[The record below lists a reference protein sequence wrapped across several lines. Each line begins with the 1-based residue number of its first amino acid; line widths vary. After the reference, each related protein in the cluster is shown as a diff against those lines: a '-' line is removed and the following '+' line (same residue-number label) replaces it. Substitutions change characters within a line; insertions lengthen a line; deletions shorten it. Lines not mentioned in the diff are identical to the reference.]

1 MTGEPNDPGD
11 GRNAGWW
18 TALAGAVAFVAI
30 GLTLVPGLVRH
41 EAAAPEPRTPE
52 PPLREALATGIPPAP
67 LEDPLAATSRAARP
81 AAESRAFD
89 CMIGPSEVIDIG
101 SSITGVIDRI
111 LVERS
116 EYVEAGEVL
125 AQLEASVERA
135 AVRVARARAERT
147 VDIDSSAASYDL
159 GEKRRSRALELFDS
173 KALSLDQR
181 QEVEAEATLAALE
194 LERAREDHRL
204 ASLQLEQA
212 AAALERRTIRSPVA
226 GFVVERMMAPG
237 EVVDEQTI
245 LRIAQVHPLRIEA
258 ILPSDWF
265 GRVRPGDQAEIVP
278 ETPLDQPRAAQVA
291 LVDPVIDG
299 ASGTFGVHLLLPNS
313 DHELPAGLRCKLR
326 FASGE
331 TSGDEGQAAPVVEAR
346 EATR

>member
-1 MTGEPNDPGD
+1 
-11 GRNAGWW
+11 
-18 TALAGAVAFVAI
+18 
-30 GLTLVPGLVRH
+30 
-41 EAAAPEPRTPE
+41 
-52 PPLREALATGIPPAP
+52 
-67 LEDPLAATSRAARP
+67 
-81 AAESRAFD
+81 
-89 CMIGPSEVIDIG
+89 MIGPSEVIDIG

-278 ETPLDQPRAAQVA
+278 ETPLDQPRAAREVDQIDDRGCHFFCAASAQIVGDGIE
-291 LVDPVIDG
+291 LVGIAAHQEERVSVG
-299 ASGTFGVHLLLPNS
+299 CKMLGGLLRDRGSRTGNQDSSHGPTPSVTRRQRDEEKRGSMQRENS
-313 DHELPAGLRCKLR
+313 FHCG
-326 FASGE
+326 
-331 TSGDEGQAAPVVEAR
+331 
-346 EATR
+346 